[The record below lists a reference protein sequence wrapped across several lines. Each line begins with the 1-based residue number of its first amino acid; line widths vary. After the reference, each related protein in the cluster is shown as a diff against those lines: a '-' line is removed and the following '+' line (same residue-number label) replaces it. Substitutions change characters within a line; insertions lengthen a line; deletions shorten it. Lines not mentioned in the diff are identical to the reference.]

1 MTGCVDPEEVASVVT
16 GFQLGLA
23 TTAAAIAALVTVTL
37 PDAEVET
44 ENCKQRN
51 FCQILF
57 FFTIVTQ

>member
-51 FCQILF
+51 ICQILHF
-57 FFTIVTQ
+57 SLL